1 MKLIFFLLIL
11 SQPGSTMRSSPL
23 QSIENTI
30 NAKPPTSNKRPLTKC
45 PIDKTTTKTIN
56 AAKRSKKTMNDTL
69 SNIQP
74 PKYDY
79 PPLQLINKQSNGT
92 VHQTIGQKSTNVC
105 TNGISIHTDDDV
117 TLSSS
122 PQIDS
127 DDGTQPT
134 QASQCNVIEEFESSD
149 EMDKSNEKCQK
160 RSQTQSTEMKL
171 LTQDNT
177 WFLDVNTQQPST
189 SKQQT
194 TTLSTVNIP
203 QPVTVNSTGK
213 SMVEVAP
220 LLTVPSHSV
229 QDSTFQY
236 LHYVNIEKI
245 ESKLLTIAGEQNL
258 NINVHMKYQCNG
270 GSRIVV
276 NGESPKFILNVTD
289 KEWKAVNQV
298 LNTIGDFAFNLNNSP
313 SHKSILHRLIFYLF
327 KTTSNFS
334 KVHIAYTEGDYDTAR
349 VNIKPYVIDNVDVT
363 SALDSQFLES
373 LKGFRNRLVQH

>member
-1 MKLIFFLLIL
+1 M
-11 SQPGSTMRSSPL
+11 
-23 QSIENTI
+23 NTE
-30 NAKPPTSNKRPLTKC
+30 PPTSNQRPLTKP
-45 PIDKTTTKTIN
+45 PIDKITTKQTTSNN
-56 AAKRSKKTMNDTL
+56 AAKRFKKTMNDTL

-92 VHQTIGQKSTNVC
+92 VHQTIGQKSTNFC
-105 TNGISIHTDDDV
+105 TNEISIHTDDDV

-127 DDGTQPT
+127 DHGTQPT
-134 QASQCNVIEEFESSD
+134 QASQCNVIEEFESSE
-149 EMDKSNEKCQK
+149 EMDESNEKNQEQ
-160 RSQTQSTEMKL
+160 SQMQSTAMKL

-177 WFLDVNTQQPST
+177 WFLNVNTQQPST

-194 TTLSTVNIP
+194 TPFSTVHIP

-213 SMVEVAP
+213 STVEVAP
-220 LLTVPSHSV
+220 LLMVPSHSI
-229 QDSTFQY
+229 QDSMVQY
-236 LHYVNIEKI
+236 LHYVNIEKV

-258 NINVHMKYQCNG
+258 NINLHMKYQCNG
-270 GSRIVV
+270 GLRIVV

-298 LNTIGDFAFNLNNSP
+298 LNTISDFAFNLNNSP
-313 SHKSILHRLIFYLF
+313 SCKSILHRLIFYLF

-334 KVHIAYTEGDYDTAR
+334 KVHIAYSEKDYESAR
-349 VNIKPYVIDNVDVT
+349 VIISPYVIDNVDVT
-363 SALDSQFLES
+363 PALDSQFLES
-373 LKGFRNRLVQH
+373 LKDFRNRMVQD